1 MLCGRFGHF
10 LFMGLGLAQGRD
22 AGAGMCARRRTYF
35 LLLRQKKVGKEKA
48 TLLAASDAGGVRCR
62 TRYALRAALEQLQ
75 RVRSR
80 SSCCRTRHSCH
91 PASATSQAHPEGTSI
106 GPSLR
111 SALGGTPQK
120 DKAAQQPC

>member
-1 MLCGRFGHF
+1 
-10 LFMGLGLAQGRD
+10 
-22 AGAGMCARRRTYF
+22 MCARRRSPF
-35 LLLRQKKVGKEKA
+35 LLLRQKKGTKEKA
-48 TLLAASDAGGVRCR
+48 TLLAATLRFAAGNLRRDAAGVRCR
-62 TRYALRAALEQLQ
+62 TRYALRAALKQLQ

-91 PASATSQAHPEGTSI
+91 PAIATSQAHPEGTHQD

-111 SALGGTPQK
+111 SALVKTLKK

>member
-1 MLCGRFGHF
+1 
-10 LFMGLGLAQGRD
+10 
-22 AGAGMCARRRTYF
+22 MCARRRTYF

-48 TLLAASDAGGVRCR
+48 TLLAATLRFAAGDLRRDAVGVRCR
-62 TRYALRAALEQLQ
+62 TRCALRAALGQLQ

-91 PASATSQAHPEGTSI
+91 PAIAASQAHPEGTHQN

-111 SALGGTPQK
+111 SAPGKTPKK

>member
-1 MLCGRFGHF
+1 MSP
-10 LFMGLGLAQGRD
+10 
-22 AGAGMCARRRTYF
+22 RRATYF

-48 TLLAASDAGGVRCR
+48 TLLAATLRFATGDLRRDAAGVRCR

-75 RVRSR
+75 RVSSR

-91 PASATSQAHPEGTSI
+91 PASAASQAHPEGTSI

-111 SALGGTPQK
+111 LAPAKTLKK
-120 DKAAQQPC
+120 DKAAQQP